1 MCSVSEF
8 DWVDCERVKR
18 TGGVWLSVLHLVL
31 FFDET
36 GSLLVVKLRIR
47 PAAIRVTS
55 LSAKSGFRLEW
66 VVCELGW
73 DLVCEFGSIDSLEMV
88 FFSRLLRGFLGSC
101 LGCIEWFASSHG
113 APTCR
118 AITLRAVHWFS
129 SNSLFGDAS
138 WFRYLTFWSLSLF
151 TR

>member
-1 MCSVSEF
+1 MDSIEL
-8 DWVDCERVKR
+8 DWIYSTHVEIAWCV
-18 TGGVWLSVLHLVL
+18 TISFLHLVL

-55 LSAKSGFRLEW
+55 LSAKSGFRLKR

-88 FFSRLLRGFLGSC
+88 FFSRLLRGLLDSC
-101 LGCIEWFASSHG
+101 LRSIKRLASSYG

-118 AITLRAVHWFS
+118 AITLRAVHWLS
-129 SNSLFGDAS
+129 SNSLFRDAS